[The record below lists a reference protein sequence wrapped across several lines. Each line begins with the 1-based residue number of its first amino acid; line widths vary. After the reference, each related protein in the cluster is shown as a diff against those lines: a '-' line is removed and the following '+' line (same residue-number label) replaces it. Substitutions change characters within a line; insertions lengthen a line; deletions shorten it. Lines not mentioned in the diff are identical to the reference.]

1 LVLAYYSRQKG
12 VEAENLKAAIAAY
25 QLALQVFNSKAFP
38 RDWAMVQ
45 MNLGNAY
52 TQRCIFGKTPL
63 EDLKEA
69 FACYENALL
78 VRTRENFPRG
88 CADVKQNQARA
99 YYRRAMLRR
108 HTQDGVEDFELA
120 IKCAEDALPIYKRD
134 EYPNVWAGIQ
144 VHLAIIYSDRI
155 KGDTAQNLKKSIEY
169 LKAALEVFTRESFRF
184 DWAETQK
191 NLAAIYAQRILG
203 KREENIELMIDCG
216 EKALQFFTYKDYP
229 TEWASTQW
237 NLGSAYRFRIYGE
250 QAENLEKAISHY
262 NSALRVF
269 KPDTSPRRWAET
281 LFNLA
286 TCYKNLSPHKNP
298 EHNLEKAIE
307 CYQNALSVTDRQV
320 YPFLWA
326 DLTNSLGNAYRHRV
340 RDERAENYKKAF
352 QCFQEVLQQVHT
364 RERFPTQYIQA
375 LNNRGNACLE
385 IGQLRQAY
393 GDFKEAIDTVESLRL
408 EITSGDEAKRK
419 LAEEWNRIYQHMVKT
434 CLDLGK
440 TEPHYYAEALEYV
453 ERSKARNLVELLNS
467 RELPKGQIPEKL
479 WTELQRL
486 RIEIANEQR
495 ILEDAER
502 LAGLEH
508 RLFKMANPNL
518 EIVLPDRTKLNQLQ
532 QQFNQKLAEAKR
544 TDPNFGLTQQVELLP
559 FKGIQGLLPDENTAI
574 IQCYIMEYGEK
585 FCTFIVTRQS
595 VQPIVWESTLKDLN
609 DLQEWWLDYLEA
621 YQTQKDKWQTNLADR
636 LKRLA
641 EILHIEEII
650 GRLSKTCD
658 QVILVPHRFLHLLPL
673 HALPLGGWPC
683 FLDRFDRGV
692 RYAPSCQALLVSQNR
707 QRPKFNQLFAVGN
720 PTQDR
725 LYTELAVAAVRRH
738 FNKPNQS
745 ATVLPGKQATKEAL
759 YTTYLQSLRVSH
771 TVLFACH
778 GTFEITSPLESGLRL
793 FDELLT
799 LGEIFGLDLREC
811 RLVTLIACE
820 SGMTDFSS
828 ISDEYIGLLSAFLY
842 AGSASVVGSL
852 WTVPQGASAFLAI
865 KFYEN
870 LQTQPEDNKNV
881 AVALK
886 KAQIWLRGATKE
898 ELQDWIENL
907 PLNDSQHD
915 EINGWLEQFGDGHTP
930 FEKPYN
936 WAAFCAIGQ

>member
-1 LVLAYYSRQKG
+1 
-12 VEAENLKAAIAAY
+12 
-25 QLALQVFNSKAFP
+25 
-38 RDWAMVQ
+38 
-45 MNLGNAY
+45 MNLGKAY

-88 CADVKQNQARA
+88 WADVKQNQAEA
-99 YYRRAMLRR
+99 YYRRGMLRR

-120 IKCAEDALPIYKRD
+120 IKCDEDALQIYKRD

-144 VHLAIIYSDRI
+144 VHLGIVYSDRI
-155 KGDTAQNLKKSIEY
+155 KENTAQNLEDSIEY
-169 LKAALEVFTRESFRF
+169 LKAALEVFTRETSPF
-184 DWAETQK
+184 DWAKGQK
-191 NLAAIYAQRILG
+191 NLAAIYAQRIFG

-216 EKALQFFTYKDYP
+216 EKALQFFTYEDYP
-229 TEWASTQW
+229 TEWSATQW
-237 NLGSAYRFRIYGE
+237 NLGNAYRFRIYGE
-250 QAENLEKAISHY
+250 QAENQEQAISHY

-269 KPDTSPRRWAET
+269 KPDTSPRRWAEI

-286 TCYKNLSPHKNP
+286 TCYKNLGLHKNP
-298 EHNLEKAIE
+298 EQNLEKAIE

-326 DLTNSLGNAYRHRV
+326 VLTNSLGNAYRHRV
-340 RDERAENYKKAF
+340 RGERAQNYKEAF
-352 QCFQEVLQQVHT
+352 RCFQEVLQVHT
-364 RERFPTQYIQA
+364 RERFPKNYIQA
-375 LNNRGNACLE
+375 LGNRGNAYLE

-440 TEPHYYAEALEYV
+440 LDLGKTEPHYYAEALEYV

-486 RIEIANEQR
+486 RIEIDSEQR
-495 ILEDAER
+495 ILEDAES

-544 TDPNFGLTQQVELLP
+544 TDPNFSLTQQVELLP
-559 FKGIQGLLPDENTAI
+559 FKGLQGLLPDENTAI
-574 IQCYIMEYGEK
+574 IQWYIMEYGEK

-595 VQPIVWESTLKDLN
+595 VQPIVWESTLKDLK
-609 DLQEWWLDYLEA
+609 DLQEWWRDYLKA
-621 YQTQKDKWQTNLADR
+621 YENQKDQWKKDLADR

-641 EILHIEEII
+641 KILHIEEII
-650 GRLSKTCD
+650 GRLPKTCD
-658 QVILVPHRFLHLLPL
+658 QVILVPHRFVHLFPL

-683 FLDRFDRGV
+683 LLDRFDRGV

-707 QRPKFNQLFAVGN
+707 QRPNFEQMLAIQN
-720 PTQDR
+720 PTQD
-725 LYTELAVAAVRRH
+725 LDYAEIEVQNILHH
-738 FNKPNQS
+738 FNPTK
-745 ATVLPGKQATKEAL
+745 VLVRQQATKHAL
-759 YTTYLQSLRVSH
+759 TVDCADYLYSSH
-771 TVLFACH
+771 CVHFSCH
-778 GTFEITSPLESGLRL
+778 GTFEQTSPLESPLILADKPLQLR
-793 FDELLT
+793 
-799 LGEIFGLDLREC
+799 EIFSLDLRHC
-811 RLVTLIACE
+811 RLVTLSACE
-820 SGMTDFSS
+820 TGMTDFTS
-828 ISDEYIGLLSAFLY
+828 ISDEYIGLPSGFLY
-842 AGSASVVGSL
+842 AGSLSVVSSQWSVNDL
-852 WTVPQGASAFLAI
+852 STAFLLI
-865 KFYEN
+865 RFYH
-870 LQTQPEDNKNV
+870 NV
-881 AVALK
+881 CVKKLPIPLALNQ
-886 KAQIWLRGATKE
+886 AQRWLRDATKE
-898 ELQDWIENL
+898 ELQQWTSQL
-907 PLNDSQHD
+907 LLNPAQNIQLMLFYST
-915 EINGWLEQFGDGHTP
+915 IPANSKP
-930 FEKPYN
+930 FESPYH
-936 WAAFCAIGQ
+936 WAAFCYIGQ